1 MPHRPNWKL
10 LSISPHTMAKP
21 TMTNEELQL
30 KRRARRRLIGAV
42 TLVTGLVVFLPMV
55 LDNEPKPVAEDITI
69 NIPSQDHKAAKIGI
83 ISTPKPPPPE
93 KAAPKSDVTPHVA
106 PHEPPPTPPQA
117 AVINPEPPAA
127 KPVEPVVPPV
137 QPVTVLANGQTP
149 KTAPVKQPSPPE
161 PPKAAPASPAPA
173 AKPADVAVSALEG
186 FVVRLGAF
194 SKPENA
200 RQLKAKVTTMGI
212 RNYTDTVKTDA
223 GEKTL
228 VRAGPFGTRREAEM
242 VRDRLKAVDVDGDVV
257 AR

>member
-1 MPHRPNWKL
+1 
-10 LSISPHTMAKP
+10 MAKP

-69 NIPSQDHKAAKIGI
+69 NIPSQDQKAVKSGV
-83 ISTPKPPPPE
+83 ISAPKPPSPE
-93 KAAPKSDVTPHVA
+93 KAAPKSDVTPHA
-106 PHEPPPTPPQA
+106 PPPIPHQA
-117 AVINPEPPAA
+117 AVENPEPPAA
-127 KPVEPVVPPV
+127 KPVEPVVPPG
-137 QPVTVLANGQTP
+137 QPLTVLANGQTP
-149 KTAPVKQPSPPE
+149 KAAPAKQPSPLE
-161 PPKAAPASPAPA
+161 TPKAAPASPAPA
-173 AKPADVAVSALEG
+173 AKPTEVAVSTQEG
-186 FVVRLGAF
+186 FVIRLGAF

-200 RQLKAKVTTMGI
+200 KQLKAKVAMMGI